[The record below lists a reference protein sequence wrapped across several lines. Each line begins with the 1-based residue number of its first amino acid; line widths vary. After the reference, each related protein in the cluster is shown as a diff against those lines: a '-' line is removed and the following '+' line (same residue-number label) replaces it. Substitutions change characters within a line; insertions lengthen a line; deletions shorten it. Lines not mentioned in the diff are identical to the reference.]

1 MVLRGL
7 VGSDGVKRGQVGVMW
22 GQVGSS
28 GVITGQLRVVA
39 YSCAVYLQPMFLCVV
54 LSLHQSQNTYHN
66 ICIQKA

>member
-28 GVITGQLRVVA
+28 GVITGQLRIA
-39 YSCAVYLQPMFLCVV
+39 ACSCV
-54 LSLHQSQNTYHN
+54 
-66 ICIQKA
+66 